1 MNDLS
6 QTAVINWVSQARILG
21 YLLLFAW
28 VISILNFSIF
38 GKWLNQFGIRPREC
52 SGLWGIAF
60 APFLH
65 GSWGHLEGNSIAFLT
80 YGGLILLQNPAN
92 FGAVTVTVALT
103 SGLGTWLLG
112 RDRTI
117 HIGASGVTFGY
128 LGFLMFLAFFD
139 RNIPTVLL
147 LVFTAFFHSKY
158 LWGLLPIDRRISW
171 EEHLFGF
178 LGGIYAARYLPQ
190 IRENFAQFLSYFDQF
205 AAWIR

>member
-6 QTAVINWVSQARILG
+6 QTAVINWVNQAKILG
-21 YLLLFAW
+21 YLLAFAW
-28 VISILNFSIF
+28 VVSILNLSIF
-38 GKWLNQFGIRPREC
+38 GKWLNQFGIRPREI
-52 SGLWGIAF
+52 SGLWGVAF

-65 GSWGHLEGNSIAFLT
+65 GSWGHLESNSIAFLT
-80 YGGLILLQNPAN
+80 YGGLILLQNPQN

-158 LWGLLPIDRRISW
+158 LWGLLPINQRISW

-178 LGGIYAARYLPQ
+178 LGGIYAARYLSE
-190 IRENFAQFLSYFDQF
+190 IRETFAQFLSFFNQF
-205 AAWIR
+205 VAWIR

>member
-1 MNDLS
+1 LVLI
-6 QTAVINWVSQARILG
+6 AWIVS
-21 YLLLFAW
+21 
-28 VISILNFSIF
+28 VLNFGILAKS
-38 GKWLNQFGIRPREC
+38 LNSLGIQPRRWA
-52 SGLWGIAF
+52 GLWGVLC

-65 GSWGHLEGNSIAFLT
+65 GSWGHLEGNTIAFVT
-80 YGGLILLQNPAN
+80 YGGLIMLQNPDN

-147 LVFTAFFHSKY
+147 LMFTAFFHSKY
-158 LWGLLPIDRRISW
+158 LWGLLPIYQRISW

-190 IRENFAQFLSYFDQF
+190 LREGFSQVLDIFRQVE
-205 AAWIR
+205 AWIR

>member
-28 VISILNFSIF
+28 IVSVLNFGIF
-38 GKWLNQFGIRPREC
+38 GKWLNQFGIRPREWG
-52 SGLWGIAF
+52 GLWGVAF

-80 YGGLILLQNPAN
+80 YGGLILLQNPEN

-103 SGLGTWLLG
+103 SGFGTWLLG
-112 RDRTI
+112 RTRTI

-139 RNIPTVLL
+139 RNIPSVLL

-158 LWGLLPIDRRISW
+158 LWGLLPIYERVSW

-178 LGGIYAARYLPQ
+178 VGGIFAARYLPQ
-190 IRENFAQFLSYFDQF
+190 IRDAFAQSLVLIKQF
-205 AAWIR
+205 EAWIR

>member
-21 YLLLFAW
+21 YLLAIAW
-28 VISILNFSIF
+28 VVSILNFAVF
-38 GKWLNQFGIRPREC
+38 GKWLNQFGIRPREL
-52 SGLWGIAF
+52 SGLWGVAF

-65 GSWGHLEGNSIAFLT
+65 GSWGHLESNSIAFLT
-80 YGGLILLQNPAN
+80 YGGLILLQNPQN
-92 FGAVTVTVALT
+92 FGAVTATVALT

-158 LWGLLPIDRRISW
+158 LWGLLPINRRISW

-190 IRENFAQFLSYFDQF
+190 LRETFAQFLSFFDQF

>member
-21 YLLLFAW
+21 YLLLLAW
-28 VISILNFSIF
+28 IVSVLNFAIF
-38 GKWLNQFGIRPREC
+38 GKWLNQFGIRPREW
-52 SGLWGIAF
+52 SGLWGVAF

-80 YGGLILLQNPAN
+80 YGGLIMLQNPGN
-92 FGAVTVTVALT
+92 FGAVTATVALV

-128 LGFLMFLAFFD
+128 LGFLMFLAFFE

-158 LWGLLPIDRRISW
+158 LWGLLPIYDRVSW

-178 LGGIYAARYLPQ
+178 VGGILSARYLPQ
-190 IRENFAQFLSYFDQF
+190 IRDTFAQALVFFKQF
-205 AAWIR
+205 EVWIR